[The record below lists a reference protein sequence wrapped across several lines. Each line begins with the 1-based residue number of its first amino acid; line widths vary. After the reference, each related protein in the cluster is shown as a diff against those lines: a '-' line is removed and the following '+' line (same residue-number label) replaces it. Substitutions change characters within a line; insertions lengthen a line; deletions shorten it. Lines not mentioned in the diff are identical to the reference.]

1 MFLCHPTCTTCE
13 KARQFLRAHN
23 IPFEERDIREQ
34 RPTLQELKRW
44 HKLSGLPLKKLF
56 NTSGMAYRA
65 LGLTRKLPEMT
76 GEAQL
81 ELLAS
86 DGMLVKRPVLVLE
99 NTALFGFREKAWAE
113 ALLKQ
118 SLPENAEGEENK
130 CR

>member
-1 MFLCHPTCTTCE
+1 M
-13 KARQFLRAHN
+13 
-23 IPFEERDIREQ
+23 
-34 RPTLQELKRW
+34 
-44 HKLSGLPLKKLF
+44 KKLVSLLLALVLSMVLASTALAEGPVQLKIATW
-56 NTSGMAYRA
+56 TSN
-65 LGLTRKLPEMT
+65 
-76 GEAQL
+76 EAQL